1 MRAVQISIAWLVT
14 RIWVLLSGFE
24 VVSYL
29 FGIKLVTYPVSSYLF
44 SDVQLYDHW
53 AANLTYSYFILLE
66 QDPRWQYPP
75 LAALVF
81 LLGYL
86 IAEKAVGFVLLA
98 LIADL
103 LIFIMLTK
111 RSKQESNSLPA
122 LIWVIAPLAMGPI
135 ILGRF
140 DVFPT
145 LAAVF
150 ALLHVSSTKKFGAA
164 VAIGAH
170 LKVWPILLL
179 LATPRDKFARVAIWF
194 AATFGLGSLLLNV
207 WWNGNLFSFL
217 SNQSSRGLQI
227 ESVGALPYQIWN
239 AGPGSVASAVQ
250 FGTIEVIAS
259 GTGTASLVV
268 TVVGLVLISVLVF
281 WRVTGRLDSAEP
293 ADIALTAVLISI
305 ITSRVFSPQ
314 YMVWVFGLLAVAA
327 FRPQRNFRRILVL
340 LLISSGI
347 GQVLYPFLYG
357 SFIAGGWV
365 PVVAHTV
372 RILTLIW
379 ATVIMWRNL
388 QRITSQMPRE
398 IKQPTKFIT

>member
-1 MRAVQISIAWLVT
+1 MRAVQLSIAWFIT
-14 RIWVLLSGFE
+14 RIWVLLSGFGF
-24 VVSYL
+24 V
-29 FGIKLVTYPVSSYLF
+29 FYPGASALF
-44 SDVQLYDHW
+44 SDVQLYDSW

-86 IAEKAVGFVLLA
+86 IAEKTVGFVLLA
-98 LIADL
+98 LVADL
-103 LIFIMLTK
+103 LIFTMLAR
-111 RSKQESNSLPA
+111 RSKQESNFLPA
-122 LIWVIAPLAMGPI
+122 LIWVVAPLVMGPI

-179 LATPRDKFARVAIWF
+179 LATPSGKFARVATWF
-194 AATFGLGSLLLNV
+194 AATFGMGSLLLNL

-217 SNQSSRGLQI
+217 GNQSSRGLQI
-227 ESVGALPYQIWN
+227 ESVGALPFQIWN

-250 FGTIEVIAS
+250 FGTIEVVAAR
-259 GTGTASLVV
+259 TGTASLVV
-268 TVVGLVLISVLVF
+268 TLVGLALIGVLVF
-281 WRVTGRLDSAEP
+281 WRVTGRLANAEP

-305 ITSRVFSPQ
+305 LTSRVLSPQ
-314 YMVWVFGLLAVAA
+314 YMVWVFGLIAVAA
-327 FRPQRNFRRILVL
+327 FRPQQNFRKILIMISISAGL
-340 LLISSGI
+340 GQLI
-347 GQVLYPFLYG
+347 YPFLYG
-357 SFIAGGWV
+357 SLMAGAWI
-365 PVVAHTV
+365 PVMAHTV

-379 ATVIMWRNL
+379 ATALMWRNL
-388 QRITSQMPRE
+388 QRVASQMPKE
-398 IKQPTKFIT
+398 V

>member
-1 MRAVQISIAWLVT
+1 MVQLSIAWIIT

-29 FGIKLVTYPVSSYLF
+29 FGLKLFTYPVSSYLF
-44 SDVQLYDHW
+44 SDVQLYDSW
-53 AANLTYSYFILLE
+53 AANLTYSYFVLLE

-86 IAEKAVGFVLLA
+86 IAEKTVGFVLLA
-98 LIADL
+98 FVADL
-103 LIFIMLTK
+103 LIFTMLAK
-111 RSKQESNSLPA
+111 RSKQESNFLPA
-122 LIWVIAPLAMGPI
+122 LIWVVAPLVMGPI

-150 ALLHVSSTKKFGAA
+150 ALLNVSSTKKFGAA

-179 LATPRDKFARVAIWF
+179 LATPSGKFARVATWF
-194 AATFGLGSLLLNV
+194 AATFGMGSLLLNL

-227 ESVGALPYQIWN
+227 ESVGALPFQIWN

-250 FGTIEVIAS
+250 FGTIEVVAAR
-259 GTGTASLVV
+259 TGTASLVV
-268 TVVGLVLISVLVF
+268 TLVGLALIGVLVF
-281 WRVTGRLDSAEP
+281 WRVTGRLANAEP

-305 ITSRVFSPQ
+305 LTSRVLSPQ
-314 YMVWVFGLLAVAA
+314 YMVWVFGLIAVAA
-327 FRPQRNFRRILVL
+327 FRPQQNFRKILI
-340 LLISSGI
+340 LISISAGL
-347 GQVLYPFLYG
+347 GQLIYPFLYG
-357 SFIAGGWV
+357 SLMAGAWI
-365 PVVAHTV
+365 PVMAHTV

-379 ATVIMWRNL
+379 ATALMWRNL
-388 QRITSQMPRE
+388 QRVASQMPKE
-398 IKQPTKFIT
+398 V

>member
-1 MRAVQISIAWLVT
+1 MRAVQLSIAWLVT

-24 VVSYL
+24 VV
-29 FGIKLVTYPVSSYLF
+29 FYPGASALF
-44 SDVQLYDHW
+44 SDVQLYDSW

-75 LAALVF
+75 LAAVVF

-86 IAEKAVGFVLLA
+86 IAEKSVGFVFLA
-98 LIADL
+98 LVADL
-103 LIFIMLTK
+103 LIFILLTK
-111 RSKQESNSLPA
+111 RSKQESNILPA
-122 LIWVIAPLAMGPI
+122 LIWVATPLVMGPI

-179 LATPRDKFARVAIWF
+179 VATPSGKFARVAIWF
-194 AATFGLGSLLLNV
+194 AATFGAGSLLLSL

-217 SNQSSRGLQI
+217 NNQSSRGLQI

-259 GTGTASLVV
+259 GTGTASIVV
-268 TVVGLVLISVLVF
+268 TVVGLLLISGLVF
-281 WRVTGRLDSAEP
+281 WRVTGRLTNAEP

-305 ITSRVFSPQ
+305 LTSRVLSPQ
-314 YMVWVFGLLAVAA
+314 YMIWVFGLLAVCA
-327 FRPQRNFRRILVL
+327 FRPQQNFRKILI
-340 LLISSGI
+340 LISISAAL
-347 GQVLYPFLYG
+347 GQLIYPWWYASFLNG
-357 SFIAGGWV
+357 NML
-365 PVVAHTV
+365 VVAAHAIRIITV
-372 RILTLIW
+372 IW

-388 QRITSQMPRE
+388 QRIASTRAGTVQNHLPVSGYHE
-398 IKQPTKFIT
+398 

>member
-1 MRAVQISIAWLVT
+1 MVQLSIAWLIT
-14 RIWVLLSGFE
+14 RIWVLLSGFGF
-24 VVSYL
+24 V
-29 FGIKLVTYPVSSYLF
+29 FYPGASALF
-44 SDVQLYDHW
+44 SDVQLYDSW

-86 IAEKAVGFVLLA
+86 IAEKTVGFVLLA
-98 LIADL
+98 LVADL
-103 LIFIMLTK
+103 LIFTMLAK
-111 RSKQESNSLPA
+111 RSKQESNFLPA
-122 LIWVIAPLAMGPI
+122 LIWVVAPLVMGPI

-150 ALLHVSSTKKFGAA
+150 ALLNVSSTKKFGAA

-179 LATPRDKFARVAIWF
+179 LATPSGKFVRVATWF
-194 AATFGLGSLLLNV
+194 AATFGMGSLLLNL

-227 ESVGALPYQIWN
+227 ESVGALPFQVWN

-250 FGTIEVIAS
+250 FGTIEVVAAR
-259 GTGTASLVV
+259 TGTASLSV
-268 TVVGLVLISVLVF
+268 TLVGLALIGVLVF
-281 WRVTGRLDSAEP
+281 WRVTGRLANAEP

-305 ITSRVFSPQ
+305 LTSRVLSPQ
-314 YMVWVFGLLAVAA
+314 YMIWIFGLLAVCA
-327 FRPQRNFRRILVL
+327 FRPQQNFRKILI
-340 LLISSGI
+340 LISISAAL
-347 GQVLYPFLYG
+347 GQLIYPWWYASFLNG
-357 SFIAGGWV
+357 NML
-365 PVVAHTV
+365 VVGAHAI

-379 ATVIMWRNL
+379 ATALMWRNL
-388 QRITSQMPRE
+388 QRVASQMPKE
-398 IKQPTKFIT
+398 V

>member
-1 MRAVQISIAWLVT
+1 MRAVQLSIAWLVT

-24 VVSYL
+24 VV
-29 FGIKLVTYPVSSYLF
+29 FYPGASALF
-44 SDVQLYDHW
+44 SDVQLYDSW

-75 LAALVF
+75 LAAVVF

-86 IAEKAVGFVLLA
+86 VAEKTVGFVFLA
-98 LIADL
+98 LVADL
-103 LIFIMLTK
+103 LIFILLTK
-111 RSKQESNSLPA
+111 RSKQESNILPA
-122 LIWVIAPLAMGPI
+122 LIWVATPLVMGPI

-150 ALLHVSSTKKFGAA
+150 ALLHVSSTKKFGVA

-170 LKVWPILLL
+170 LKVWPMLLL
-179 LATPRDKFARVAIWF
+179 LATPSGKFARVAIWF
-194 AATFGLGSLLLNV
+194 AATFGAGSLLLSL

-217 SNQSSRGLQI
+217 NNQSSRGLQI

-259 GTGTASLVV
+259 GTGTASIVV
-268 TVVGLVLISVLVF
+268 TVVGLLLISCLVF
-281 WRVTGRLDSAEP
+281 WRVTGRLTNAEP

-305 ITSRVFSPQ
+305 LTSRVLSPQ
-314 YMVWVFGLLAVAA
+314 YMIWVFGLLAVCA
-327 FRPQRNFRRILVL
+327 FRPQQNFRKILI
-340 LLISSGI
+340 LISISAAL
-347 GQVLYPFLYG
+347 GQFIYPWWYASFLNG
-357 SFIAGGWV
+357 NML
-365 PVVAHTV
+365 VVAAHAI
-372 RILTLIW
+372 RIITLIW

-388 QRITSQMPRE
+388 QQFTINASKMN
-398 IKQPTKFIT
+398 

>member
-1 MRAVQISIAWLVT
+1 MRAVQLSIAWLVT

-24 VVSYL
+24 VV
-29 FGIKLVTYPVSSYLF
+29 FYPGASALF
-44 SDVQLYDHW
+44 SDVQLYDSW

-75 LAALVF
+75 LAAVVF

-86 IAEKAVGFVLLA
+86 IAEKSVGFVFLA
-98 LIADL
+98 LVADL
-103 LIFIMLTK
+103 LIFILLTK

-164 VAIGAH
+164 VAIGVH

-179 LATPRDKFARVAIWF
+179 LVTPRDKFARVATWF
-194 AATFGLGSLLLNV
+194 AATFGLGSLLLNL